1 MSDKQA
7 RGGDVTLQR
16 KFGFTAS
23 IGLDEGVE
31 RAMQYFERGR

>member
-16 KFGFTAS
+16 KLGFTSA
-23 IGLDEGVE
+23 IGLDEGVK
-31 RAMQYFERGR
+31 RAVQYFERVR